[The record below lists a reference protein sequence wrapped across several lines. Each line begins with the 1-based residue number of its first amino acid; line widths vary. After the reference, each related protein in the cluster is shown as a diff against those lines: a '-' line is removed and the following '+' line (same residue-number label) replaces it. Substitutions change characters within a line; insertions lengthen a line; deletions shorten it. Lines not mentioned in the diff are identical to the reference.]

1 MDEMEAL
8 QAQLEKNLGL
18 GQRLIDKPAKQTPK
32 ADVPVLVVAEGHI
45 TQLMSTAISQA
56 KSSRPVKTPGLAIVK
71 AIVDKNKKP
80 KSETNAASARAM
92 KSRNPDGTK
101 KPRIPTLKTKG
112 PDEAALLKKYP
123 HAKAGTLYYQP
134 AAKKWTIEITC
145 AKCKAARLVH
155 TSDLFQVKLCV
166 ACRGA
171 KSTKQTVS
179 TEQKTKNIE
188 ALAKE
193 ILG

>member
-8 QAQLEKNLGL
+8 QSQLEKNLGL
-18 GQRLIDKPAKQTPK
+18 GQRLIDKPVKPKPPK
-32 ADVPVLVVAEGHI
+32 ADVPVLVVAEGQ
-45 TQLMSTAISQA
+45 TQA
-56 KSSRPVKTPGLAIVK
+56 KPVKTPGLAIVK
-71 AIVDKNKKP
+71 AIVDKNKKLKP

-134 AAKKWTIEITC
+134 AAKKWTIEIAY
-145 AKCKAARLVH
+145 AKCKAARMVH

-179 TEQKTKNIE
+179 TEQKAKNIE

>member
-18 GQRLIDKPAKQTPK
+18 GQRLIDKPVKPTPK
-32 ADVPVLVVAEGHI
+32 ADVPVLVVAEG
-45 TQLMSTAISQA
+45 QSPV
-56 KSSRPVKTPGLAIVK
+56 KPVKTPGLAIVK

-80 KSETNAASARAM
+80 KATA
-92 KSRNPDGTK
+92 K

-112 PDEAALLKKYP
+112 PDEAALIKKYP
-123 HAKAGTLYYQP
+123 HAKAGTLYYS
-134 AAKKWTIEITC
+134 AATKKWTVEIAC
-145 AKCKAARLVH
+145 AKCKAARMVH
-155 TSDLFQVKLCV
+155 TSDLFQVKLCRD
-166 ACRGA
+166 CKGA
-171 KSTKQTVS
+171 KPTKASTA
-179 TEQKTKNIE
+179 QKVGNIK

>member
-18 GQRLIDKPAKQTPK
+18 GQRLIDKPVKPPK
-32 ADVPVLVVAEGHI
+32 ADVLVLVVAEGQ
-45 TQLMSTAISQA
+45 TQV
-56 KSSRPVKTPGLAIVK
+56 KPVKPTKTPGLAIVK
-71 AIVDKNKKP
+71 AIIDKNKKLKP

-112 PDEAALLKKYP
+112 PDEAALIKKYP
-123 HAKAGTLYYQP
+123 HAKAGTLFYS
-134 AAKKWTIEITC
+134 ATRRKWTVSIAC
-145 AKCKAARLVH
+145 VKCGAARMVH
-155 TSDLFQVKLCV
+155 TSDLFQVKLCTD
-166 ACRGA
+166 CKGA

-179 TEQKTKNIE
+179 TAQKAKNIE

>member
-32 ADVPVLVVAEGHI
+32 ADVPVLVVAEGQ
-45 TQLMSTAISQA
+45 TQV
-56 KSSRPVKTPGLAIVK
+56 KPVKPVKTPGLAIVK
-71 AIVDKNKKP
+71 AIVDKNKKLKP
-80 KSETNAASARAM
+80 KSEINAASARAM

-134 AAKKWTIEITC
+134 AAKKWTIEIAC
-145 AKCKAARLVH
+145 AKCKAARMVH

-166 ACRGA
+166 ACKGA
-171 KSTKQTVS
+171 KPTKQTVS
-179 TEQKTKNIE
+179 TEQKAKNIE

>member
-18 GQRLIDKPAKQTPK
+18 GQRLIDKPVKPTPK
-32 ADVPVLVVAEGHI
+32 AGVPVLVVAVG
-45 TQLMSTAISQA
+45 QA
-56 KSSRPVKTPGLAIVK
+56 QVKPVKTPGLAIVK
-71 AIVDKNKKP
+71 AIIDKNKKLKP

-112 PDEAALLKKYP
+112 PDEAALIKKYP
-123 HAKAGTLYYQP
+123 HAKAGTLYYS
-134 AAKKWTIEITC
+134 AATKKWTVEIAC
-145 AKCKAARLVH
+145 AKCKAARMVH
-155 TSDLFQVKLCV
+155 TSDLFQVKLCRD
-166 ACRGA
+166 CKGA
-171 KSTKQTVS
+171 KPAKASTA
-179 TEQKTKNIE
+179 QKVGNIK